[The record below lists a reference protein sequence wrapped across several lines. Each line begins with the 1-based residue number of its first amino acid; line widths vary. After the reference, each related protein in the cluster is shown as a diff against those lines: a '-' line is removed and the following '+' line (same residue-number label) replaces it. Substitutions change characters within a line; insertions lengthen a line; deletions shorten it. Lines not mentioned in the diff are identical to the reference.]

1 MTLRPGSWCLWLL
14 LSTLFLSACAT
25 TPPSQRDD
33 LCAIFEEKGGW
44 YKDALKA
51 EKKWG
56 SPIPT
61 LMAIIN
67 QESGFVADAQ
77 PPRSKILGFIPG
89 SRPSSAYGYAQAKD
103 EAWESYQK
111 MTGNSWD
118 DRDDFGDAIMFVGW
132 YNDQSFRRNRIAKD
146 NTRQLYLAYHE
157 GHGGYAKKS
166 YAAKKGLLK
175 VADKV
180 AAQAWRYRKQLDQ
193 CWRDL

>member
-1 MTLRPGSWCLWLL
+1 MNWLSERWRLCLL
-14 LSTLFLSACAT
+14 LPVLLLSACAT
-25 TPPSQRDD
+25 TPPTQRDD

-51 EKKWG
+51 QKKWG
-56 SPIPT
+56 SPVHT
-61 LMAIIN
+61 MMAIIN
-67 QESGFVADAQ
+67 QESGFVADAR
-77 PPRSKILGFIPG
+77 PPRGKILGFIPG

-103 EAWESYQK
+103 EVWESYQK
-111 MTGNSWD
+111 MTGNRWD

-132 YNDQSFRRNRIAKD
+132 YNDQSFRRNKIAKD

-157 GHGGYAKKS
+157 GHGGYARKS
-166 YAAKKGLLK
+166 YASKKGLLA

-180 AAQAWRYRKQLDQ
+180 AAQAWRYKKQLEG